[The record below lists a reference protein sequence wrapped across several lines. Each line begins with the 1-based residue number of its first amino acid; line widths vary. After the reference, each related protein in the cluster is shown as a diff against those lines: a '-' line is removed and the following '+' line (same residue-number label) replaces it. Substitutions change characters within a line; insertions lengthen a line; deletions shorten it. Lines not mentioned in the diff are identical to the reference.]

1 MNPYRH
7 ADKALKTLKGEME
20 AEFQNFSTTVGFD
33 ELNFLDLKKSVE
45 GLYNRID
52 KAVRREFRK
61 VARQVY
67 RDAEDEV
74 TLPHGKFETG
84 LFLVALLKRF
94 DPVTQYVYLNEWTRK
109 RDRLVESLMASGGN
123 QQMREALQRALNLMS
138 DQVRQY
144 ADNLTKRDTMLL
156 WQLGLRKS
164 GGLRSMTKRPAEPAG
179 NGTGRCTVST
189 KSRKSTV
196 IADATLWR
204 FDDFRRAMPV

>member
-20 AEFQNFSTTVGFD
+20 AEFQNFSTTAGFD

-74 TLPHGKFETG
+74 MLPHGKFETG

-138 DQVRQY
+138 DQVRQE
-144 ADNLTKRDTMLL
+144 ADNLTDEARHDAFVAAGIEKVRWVSEHDEKTCGTCRERDG
-156 WQLGLRKS
+156 QVYGINEVPEKHRHC
-164 GGLRSMTKRPAEPAG
+164 
-179 NGTGRCTVST
+179 RCYLVAV
-189 KSRKSTV
+189 K
-196 IADATLWR
+196 
-204 FDDFRRAMPV
+204 

>member
-74 TLPHGKFETG
+74 MVPHGKFETG

-138 DQVRQY
+138 DQVRQE
-144 ADNLTKRDTMLL
+144 ADNLTDEARHDAFVAAGIEKVRLVAEHDEKTCGTCRERDG
-156 WQLGLRKS
+156 QVYGINEVPEKHRHC
-164 GGLRSMTKRPAEPAG
+164 
-179 NGTGRCTVST
+179 RCYVVAV
-189 KSRKSTV
+189 R
-196 IADATLWR
+196 
-204 FDDFRRAMPV
+204 

>member
-74 TLPHGKFETG
+74 MLPHGKFETG

-138 DQVRQY
+138 DQVRQE
-144 ADNLTKRDTMLL
+144 ADNLTDEARHDAFVASGVEKVRWVAEHDEKTCGTCRERDG
-156 WQLGLRKS
+156 QVYGINEVPEKHRHC
-164 GGLRSMTKRPAEPAG
+164 
-179 NGTGRCTVST
+179 RCYVVAV
-189 KSRKSTV
+189 R
-196 IADATLWR
+196 
-204 FDDFRRAMPV
+204 

>member
-74 TLPHGKFETG
+74 MVPHGKFETG
-84 LFLVALLKRF
+84 LFLVAILKRF

-138 DQVRQY
+138 DQVRQE
-144 ADNLTKRDTMLL
+144 ADNLTDEARHDAFVASGIEKVRWVAEHDEKTCGTCRERDG
-156 WQLGLRKS
+156 QVYGINEVPEKHRHC
-164 GGLRSMTKRPAEPAG
+164 
-179 NGTGRCTVST
+179 RCYVVAV
-189 KSRKSTV
+189 R
-196 IADATLWR
+196 
-204 FDDFRRAMPV
+204 